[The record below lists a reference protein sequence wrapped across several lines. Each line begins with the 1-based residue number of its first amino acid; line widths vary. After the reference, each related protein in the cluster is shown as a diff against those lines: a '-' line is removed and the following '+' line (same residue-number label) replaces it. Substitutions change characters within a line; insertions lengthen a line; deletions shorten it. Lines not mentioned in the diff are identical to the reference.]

1 MQKYADFYEFA
12 YKWNVNSLNSHFKTK
27 SIDKEISKIALK
39 LPDYVNKVFFVS
51 L

>member
-1 MQKYADFYEFA
+1 MKCEYLD
-12 YKWNVNSLNSHFKTK
+12 SHFKTK

-51 L
+51 LQFSSLFGF